1 MNRGFISKVIV
12 IIIAL
17 ASLYYFFDWSIFDA
31 LKSEKG
37 MATVEYIRDILNTSW
52 AYIKS
57 LAVKLYE
64 IF

>member
-1 MNRGFISKVIV
+1 MNRGFIGNLILLT
-12 IIIAL
+12 IGLAL
-17 ASLYYFFDWSIFDA
+17 AYYFFDWSIFDA
-31 LKSEKG
+31 IKSEKG